1 MSNYR
6 FAWDRA
12 KSLTNRRKHGISFE
26 LAALVFFDPLHVS
39 VQDRIEDGEVRWQTV
54 GQVGGMMIVV
64 VAHTIVEEE
73 NAEIIR
79 IVSARPATRKER
91 KRYEEG

>member
-1 MSNYR
+1 MSDYR
-6 FAWDRA
+6 FTWDRA
-12 KSLTNRRKHGISFE
+12 KSLSNRRKHGISFE
-26 LAALVFFDPLHVS
+26 LAARVFFDPLHVS

-54 GQVGGMMIVV
+54 GQVGGLMIVV

-73 NAEIIR
+73 DAEIIR

>member
-1 MSNYR
+1 M
-6 FAWDRA
+6 DRA
-12 KSLTNRRKHGISFE
+12 KSLTNRRKRGISFE
-26 LAALVFFDPLHVS
+26 LAARVFFDPLHVS

-54 GQVGGMMIVV
+54 GQVGGTMIVV
-64 VAHTIVEEE
+64 VAHAVVEDEVVE
-73 NAEIIR
+73 VIR

>member
-1 MSNYR
+1 MKEYR
-6 FAWDRA
+6 FTWDRA

-26 LAALVFFDPLHVS
+26 LSARVFFDPLHVS
-39 VQDRIEDGEVRWQTV
+39 VQDRIEDGEVRWQTM

-64 VAHTIVEEE
+64 VAHTVVEHED
-73 NAEIIR
+73 AEVIR
-79 IVSARPATRKER
+79 IVSARRATRKER